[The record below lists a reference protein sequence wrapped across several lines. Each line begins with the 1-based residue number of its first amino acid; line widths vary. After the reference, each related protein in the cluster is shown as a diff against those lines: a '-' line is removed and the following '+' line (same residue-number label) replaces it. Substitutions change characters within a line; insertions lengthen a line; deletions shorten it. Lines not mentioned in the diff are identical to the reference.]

1 MVLLSSKSVH
11 TIIRERYNPT
21 ELSARRRP
29 DDVRERLD
37 AFLSVVMAVTPK
49 ANLKP
54 ASFFSTGG
62 PSRPQY
68 RGKYKHVLILTF
80 ASIVV
85 LLCALKATGNAKILK
100 VRIRVGSPTA
110 KKKIKETSLLK
121 EKRSSRE
128 GLVQVRGAHGVL
140 DEVKHSFD
148 HVFHTT
154 FGEDEEEEGTG
165 EESGEHTAETVIAH
179 DLPQSTMEAHLE
191 TEEERRSSDDKS
203 NSNGAESNALQH
215 QSSNPAGA
223 TSTTATAKP
232 HLARGW
238 LVSKLP
244 FDVDQPGSERTAL
257 EANFNGSVPMLT
269 YRGLFK
275 YDPTPRADGMN
286 YYRRVYAVTQVG
298 MAEDLPNWK
307 SIGEVD
313 MEATANSRKRRRL
326 LRHRNSG
333 GREGAANADGEALAA
348 EAETVIDE
356 SDDVG
361 LGVGSSGVGSD
372 SSTSDDVQQQQQ
384 QQQQQMKNEI
394 ETALRSK
401 PPGTRGLTFRITKNL
416 YDALPPRDPSWRY
429 KTCAVV
435 GNGGALLTTR
445 HGKDIDA
452 HDAVLRMNNAPV
464 GGRFTDF
471 VGSKTTF
478 NMINFHWAREITQK
492 VPVVETDA
500 FLVMYESVLHTLRN
514 QLYPRL
520 LRMQAQ
526 GQLPVIPV
534 LTSPDFT
541 VKGYGIWLQLKD
553 VLEQRRAAERR
564 EKNAKLI
571 KEGKAVEQLKHPGAY
586 KRKPMSGFFAMLF
599 MLNLCDS
606 VDMYGFSNW
615 RPSRSKIPYHYFDKV
630 KGTTAVHSFD
640 LSMEV
645 FMEIAKAH
653 DVNMIDS
660 EGKSTKLK

>member
-1 MVLLSSKSVH
+1 
-11 TIIRERYNPT
+11 
-21 ELSARRRP
+21 
-29 DDVRERLD
+29 
-37 AFLSVVMAVTPK
+37 MAVTPK
-49 ANLKP
+49 ANLNGGSSLFFSRGGGGRFP
-54 ASFFSTGG
+54 NHHHRRAFYSTPSTLLVAVLVATSFFA
-62 PSRPQY
+62 
-68 RGKYKHVLILTF
+68 LF
-80 ASIVV
+80 A
-85 LLCALKATGNAKILK
+85 LRATGNARTFRL
-100 VRIRVGSPTA
+100 RIRLGKGGGGGGGGGGGVGNA
-110 KKKIKETSLLK
+110 KTESGSAMLK
-121 EKRSSRE
+121 EK
-128 GLVQVRGAHGVL
+128 AHEVL

-154 FGEDEEEEGTG
+154 FGDDDDDDDDDDGG
-165 EESGEHTAETVIAH
+165 ERERVVAH
-179 DLPQSTMEAHLE
+179 DLPQSTVDAHLVE
-191 TEEERRSSDDKS
+191 VTEEEEKKSSGDSSGGSSDS
-203 NSNGAESNALQH
+203 GSGTTTSSSE
-215 QSSNPAGA
+215 QSSSDVVA
-223 TSTTATAKP
+223 TTTTTTTTAGNKP

-244 FDVDQPGSERTAL
+244 FDVDQPGSERSAL
-257 EANFNGSVPMLT
+257 EANFNGSVPLLT
-269 YRGLFK
+269 HRGLFK
-275 YDPTPRADGMN
+275 YDPTPRVDGMN

-298 MAEDLPNWK
+298 MAQDLPNWK
-307 SIGEVD
+307 SVGEAE
-313 MEATANSRKRRRL
+313 MEATANSIRRRRSL

-333 GREGAANADGEALAA
+333 GSEGAADADGEALAA

-356 SDDVG
+356 GDDVG
-361 LGVGSSGVGSD
+361 LGSGGD
-372 SSTSDDVQQQQQ
+372 SGDGNDDGQQQQQ
-384 QQQQQMKNEI
+384 QHVKI
-394 ETALRSK
+394 EVAGAGVEEALRSK
-401 PPGTRGLTFRITKNL
+401 PPGTRGLTFRITKHL

-435 GNGGALLTTR
+435 GNGGSLLTTR

-464 GGRFTDF
+464 GGRFTDY

-478 NMINFHWAREITQK
+478 NMINFHWAREITQRT
-492 VPVVETDA
+492 PVVETDA

-514 QLYPRL
+514 QLYPKL

-526 GQLPVIPV
+526 GQLPVVPV

-564 EKNAKLI
+564 QKNEKLI

>member
-1 MVLLSSKSVH
+1 
-11 TIIRERYNPT
+11 
-21 ELSARRRP
+21 
-29 DDVRERLD
+29 
-37 AFLSVVMAVTPK
+37 MAVTPK
-49 ANLKP
+49 ANLNGGSSLFFSRGGGGRFSNHHHRR
-54 ASFFSTGG
+54 ALFFST
-62 PSRPQY
+62 PSTLL
-68 RGKYKHVLILTF
+68 VAVVVATSFF
-80 ASIVV
+80 A
-85 LLCALKATGNAKILK
+85 LFALRATGNARTFR
-100 VRIRVGSPTA
+100 VRIRLGKGGDGNAKTESGSA
-110 KKKIKETSLLK
+110 LLK
-121 EKRSSRE
+121 EK
-128 GLVQVRGAHGVL
+128 AHEVL

-154 FGEDEEEEGTG
+154 FGDDDDDDDDGDGG
-165 EESGEHTAETVIAH
+165 ERERVVAH
-179 DLPQSTMEAHLE
+179 DLPQSTVDAHLVE
-191 TEEERRSSDDKS
+191 MTEEEEKKSSGDSSSGGSSDS
-203 NSNGAESNALQH
+203 GSGSSETTTSSSE
-215 QSSNPAGA
+215 QSTSDAVAAA
-223 TSTTATAKP
+223 TTTTTTAGNKP

-244 FDVDQPGSERTAL
+244 FDVDQPGSERSAL
-257 EANFNGSVPMLT
+257 EANFNGSVPLLT
-269 YRGLFK
+269 HRGLFK
-275 YDPTPRADGMN
+275 YDPTPRVDGMN

-298 MAEDLPNWK
+298 MAQDLPNWK
-307 SIGEVD
+307 SVGEAE
-313 MEATANSRKRRRL
+313 MEATANSMRRRRSL

-333 GREGAANADGEALAA
+333 GSEGAADADGEALAA

-356 SDDVG
+356 GDDVG
-361 LGVGSSGVGSD
+361 LGSGGD
-372 SSTSDDVQQQQQ
+372 SGGGGDGNDDGQEQQQQHV
-384 QQQQQMKNEI
+384 KI
-394 ETALRSK
+394 EVAGAGVEEALRSK
-401 PPGTRGLTFRITKNL
+401 PPGTRGLTFRITKHL

-435 GNGGALLTTR
+435 GNGGSLLTTR

-464 GGRFTDF
+464 GGRFTDY

-478 NMINFHWAREITQK
+478 NMINFHWAREITQRT
-492 VPVVETDA
+492 PVVETDA

-514 QLYPRL
+514 QLYPKL

-526 GQLPVIPV
+526 GQLPVVPV

-564 EKNAKLI
+564 QKNEKLI

>member
-1 MVLLSSKSVH
+1 
-11 TIIRERYNPT
+11 
-21 ELSARRRP
+21 
-29 DDVRERLD
+29 
-37 AFLSVVMAVTPK
+37 MAVTPK
-49 ANLKP
+49 ANLNGGSSLFFSRGGGGGRFSNHHHRR
-54 ASFFSTGG
+54 AFFFST
-62 PSRPQY
+62 PSTLL
-68 RGKYKHVLILTF
+68 VALLVATSFF
-80 ASIVV
+80 A
-85 LLCALKATGNAKILK
+85 LFALRATGNARTFR
-100 VRIRVGSPTA
+100 VRIRLGKGGDGNAKTESGSA
-110 KKKIKETSLLK
+110 LLK
-121 EKRSSRE
+121 EK
-128 GLVQVRGAHGVL
+128 AHEVL

-154 FGEDEEEEGTG
+154 FGDDDDDDDDDIERERE
-165 EESGEHTAETVIAH
+165 AAKVVAH
-179 DLPQSTMEAHLE
+179 DLPQSTVDAHLVE
-191 TEEERRSSDDKS
+191 VTEEEEKKSSGDSSSGGSSDS
-203 NSNGAESNALQH
+203 GSGTTTSSSE
-215 QSSNPAGA
+215 QSSSDVVA
-223 TSTTATAKP
+223 TTTTTTTTAGNKP

-244 FDVDQPGSERTAL
+244 FDVDQPGSERSAL
-257 EANFNGSVPMLT
+257 EANFNGSVPLLT
-269 YRGLFK
+269 HRGLFK
-275 YDPTPRADGMN
+275 YDPTPRVDGMN

-298 MAEDLPNWK
+298 MAQDLPNWK
-307 SIGEVD
+307 SVGEAE
-313 MEATANSRKRRRL
+313 MEATANSMRRRRSL

-333 GREGAANADGEALAA
+333 GSEGAADADGEALAA

-356 SDDVG
+356 GDDVG
-361 LGVGSSGVGSD
+361 LGSGGD
-372 SSTSDDVQQQQQ
+372 SGGGGDGNNDGQEQQQQHV
-384 QQQQQMKNEI
+384 KI
-394 ETALRSK
+394 EVAGAGVEEALRSK
-401 PPGTRGLTFRITKNL
+401 PPGTRGLTFRITKHL

-435 GNGGALLTTR
+435 GNGGSLLTTR

-464 GGRFTDF
+464 GGRFTDY

-478 NMINFHWAREITQK
+478 NMINFHWAREITQRT
-492 VPVVETDA
+492 PVVETDA

-514 QLYPRL
+514 QLYPKL

-526 GQLPVIPV
+526 GQLPVVPV

-564 EKNAKLI
+564 QKNEKLI

>member
-1 MVLLSSKSVH
+1 MVKK
-11 TIIRERYNPT
+11 R
-21 ELSARRRP
+21 
-29 DDVRERLD
+29 D
-37 AFLSVVMAVTPK
+37 VMAVTPK
-49 ANLKP
+49 ANLNGGSSLFFSRGGGGRFP
-54 ASFFSTGG
+54 NHHHHRRSAFFSTPSSLLVAVLVLATSFFALFALRATGG
-62 PSRPQY
+62 NARTF
-68 RGKYKHVLILTF
+68 RVRIRLGKGGGGGD
-80 ASIVV
+80 
-85 LLCALKATGNAKILK
+85 GNAKTES
-100 VRIRVGSPTA
+100 GSA
-110 KKKIKETSLLK
+110 MLK
-121 EKRSSRE
+121 EK
-128 GLVQVRGAHGVL
+128 AHEVL
-140 DEVKHSFD
+140 DEMKHSFD

-154 FGEDEEEEGTG
+154 FGDDDDDDDDDDDGG
-165 EESGEHTAETVIAH
+165 ERERVVAH
-179 DLPQSTMEAHLE
+179 DLPQSTVDAHLVE
-191 TEEERRSSDDKS
+191 VTEEEEKKRSGDSSGGSSDSGSGSSKTTTS
-203 NSNGAESNALQH
+203 SSE
-215 QSSNPAGA
+215 QSSSDAVA
-223 TSTTATAKP
+223 AATTATTTTAGNKP

-244 FDVDQPGSERTAL
+244 FDVDQPGSERSAL
-257 EANFNGSVPMLT
+257 EANFNGSVPLLT
-269 YRGLFK
+269 HRGLFK
-275 YDPTPRADGMN
+275 YDPTPRVDGMN

-298 MAEDLPNWK
+298 MAQDLPNWK
-307 SIGEVD
+307 SVGEAE
-313 MEATANSRKRRRL
+313 MEATANSIRRRRSL

-333 GREGAANADGEALAA
+333 GSEGAADADGEALAA

-356 SDDVG
+356 GDDVG
-361 LGVGSSGVGSD
+361 LGSGGDSGDGGDGNDVG
-372 SSTSDDVQQQQQ
+372 QQQQQ
-384 QQQQQMKNEI
+384 QHVKI
-394 ETALRSK
+394 EVAGAGVEEALRSK
-401 PPGTRGLTFRITKNL
+401 PPGTRGLTFRITKHL

-435 GNGGALLTTR
+435 GNGGSLLTTR

-464 GGRFTDF
+464 GGRFTDY

-478 NMINFHWAREITQK
+478 NMINFHWAREITQRT
-492 VPVVETDA
+492 PVVETDA

-514 QLYPRL
+514 QLYPKL

-526 GQLPVIPV
+526 GQLPVVPV

-564 EKNAKLI
+564 QKNEKLI

>member
-1 MVLLSSKSVH
+1 
-11 TIIRERYNPT
+11 
-21 ELSARRRP
+21 
-29 DDVRERLD
+29 
-37 AFLSVVMAVTPK
+37 MAVTPK
-49 ANLKP
+49 ANLNGGSSLFFSRGGGGGRFSNHHHRR
-54 ASFFSTGG
+54 ALFFST
-62 PSRPQY
+62 PSTLL
-68 RGKYKHVLILTF
+68 VAVVVATSFF
-80 ASIVV
+80 A
-85 LLCALKATGNAKILK
+85 LFALRATGNARTFR
-100 VRIRVGSPTA
+100 VRIRLGKGGDGNAKTESGSA
-110 KKKIKETSLLK
+110 LLK
-121 EKRSSRE
+121 EK
-128 GLVQVRGAHGVL
+128 AHEVL

-154 FGEDEEEEGTG
+154 FGDDDDDDDDGDGG
-165 EESGEHTAETVIAH
+165 ERERVVAH
-179 DLPQSTMEAHLE
+179 DLPQSTVDAHLVE
-191 TEEERRSSDDKS
+191 MTEEEEKKSSGDSSSGGSSDS
-203 NSNGAESNALQH
+203 GSGSSETTTSSSE
-215 QSSNPAGA
+215 QSTSDAVAAA
-223 TSTTATAKP
+223 TTTTTTAGNKP

-244 FDVDQPGSERTAL
+244 FDVDQPGSERSAL
-257 EANFNGSVPMLT
+257 EANFNGSVPLLT
-269 YRGLFK
+269 HRGLFK
-275 YDPTPRADGMN
+275 YDPTPRVDGMN

-298 MAEDLPNWK
+298 MAQDLPNWK
-307 SIGEVD
+307 SVGEAE
-313 MEATANSRKRRRL
+313 MEATANSMRRRRSL

-333 GREGAANADGEALAA
+333 GSEGAADADGEALAA

-356 SDDVG
+356 GDDVG
-361 LGVGSSGVGSD
+361 LGSGGD
-372 SSTSDDVQQQQQ
+372 SGGGGDGNDDGQEQQQQHV
-384 QQQQQMKNEI
+384 KI
-394 ETALRSK
+394 EVAGAGVEEALRSK
-401 PPGTRGLTFRITKNL
+401 PPGTRGLTFRITKHL

-435 GNGGALLTTR
+435 GNGGSLLTTR

-464 GGRFTDF
+464 GGRFTDY

-478 NMINFHWAREITQK
+478 NMINFHWAREITQRT
-492 VPVVETDA
+492 PVVETDA

-514 QLYPRL
+514 QLYPKL

-526 GQLPVIPV
+526 GQLPVVPV

-564 EKNAKLI
+564 QKNEKLI

>member
-1 MVLLSSKSVH
+1 MFYFTNSH
-11 TIIRERYNPT
+11 
-21 ELSARRRP
+21 P
-29 DDVRERLD
+29 DDDDKNAKNAHLWKSRHPLPRE
-37 AFLSVVMAVTPK
+37 MAVTPK
-49 ANLKP
+49 ANLKTSSS
-54 ASFFSTGG
+54 AFGWSSFFHH
-62 PSRPQY
+62 PSR
-68 RGKYKHVLILTF
+68 GKKRNNRIFVFVLFLIFL
-80 ASIVV
+80 VCV
-85 LLCALKATGNAKILK
+85 LLKTTSFSSYGKNIKFR
-100 VRIRVGSPTA
+100 VRIRRRFGGFLSATRTISKT
-110 KKKIKETSLLK
+110 KKN
-121 EKRSSRE
+121 
-128 GLVQVRGAHGVL
+128 VL
-140 DEVKHSFD
+140 DEVKHFAQF
-148 HVFHTT
+148 HQHTT
-154 FGEDEEEEGTG
+154 FQRDEEEE
-165 EESGEHTAETVIAH
+165 EEEENHGNERREEEGEHEREAVIAH
-179 DLPQSTMEAHLE
+179 DLPQSTVDAHLDE
-191 TEEERRSSDDKS
+191 TDDENRSRDGSGSGSETTSAERERERNEDSV
-203 NSNGAESNALQH
+203 
-215 QSSNPAGA
+215 A
-223 TSTTATAKP
+223 TVTAATGNKP

-257 EANFNGSVPMLT
+257 EANFNGSVPLLT
-269 YRGLFK
+269 HRGIFK
-275 YDPTPRADGMN
+275 YDPTPRVDGMN

-298 MAEDLPNWK
+298 MAQDLPNWK
-307 SIGEVD
+307 SVGEAD
-313 MEATANSRKRRRL
+313 MEATANSRRWRSL
-326 LRHRNSG
+326 LRHRNSEG
-333 GREGAANADGEALAA
+333 GEGAADADVEALAA

-361 LGVGSSGVGSD
+361 FGPGGD
-372 SSTSDDVQQQQQ
+372 SSDELQQQQQ
-384 QQQQQMKNEI
+384 QQQHVKI
-394 ETALRSK
+394 ETAGAGLEEALRSK
-401 PPGTRGLTFRITKNL
+401 PPGTRGLTFRITKHL

-435 GNGGALLTTR
+435 GNGGALLTSR

-464 GGRFTDF
+464 GGRFTDY

-478 NMINFHWAREITQK
+478 NMINFHWAREITQRT
-492 VPVVETDA
+492 PVVETDA

-514 QLYPRL
+514 QLYPKL

-526 GQLPVIPV
+526 GQLPVVPV

-564 EKNAKLI
+564 EKNEKLI

-660 EGKSTKLK
+660 EGKSTKLRDDKLKF

>member
-1 MVLLSSKSVH
+1 VVKK
-11 TIIRERYNPT
+11 R
-21 ELSARRRP
+21 
-29 DDVRERLD
+29 D
-37 AFLSVVMAVTPK
+37 VMAVTPK
-49 ANLKP
+49 ANLNGGSSLFFSRGGGGRFP
-54 ASFFSTGG
+54 NHHHHRRSAFFSTPSSLLVAVLVLATSFFALFALRATGG
-62 PSRPQY
+62 NARTF
-68 RGKYKHVLILTF
+68 RVRIRLGKGGGGGD
-80 ASIVV
+80 
-85 LLCALKATGNAKILK
+85 GNAKTES
-100 VRIRVGSPTA
+100 GSA
-110 KKKIKETSLLK
+110 MLK
-121 EKRSSRE
+121 EK
-128 GLVQVRGAHGVL
+128 AHEVL
-140 DEVKHSFD
+140 DEMKHSFD

-154 FGEDEEEEGTG
+154 FGDDDDDDDDDDDGG
-165 EESGEHTAETVIAH
+165 ERERVVAH
-179 DLPQSTMEAHLE
+179 DLPQSTVDAHLVE
-191 TEEERRSSDDKS
+191 VTEEEEKKRSGDSSGGSSDSGSGSSKTTTS
-203 NSNGAESNALQH
+203 SSE
-215 QSSNPAGA
+215 QSSSDAVA
-223 TSTTATAKP
+223 AATTATTTTAGNKP

-244 FDVDQPGSERTAL
+244 FDVDQPGSERSAL
-257 EANFNGSVPMLT
+257 EANFNGSVPLLT
-269 YRGLFK
+269 HRGLFK
-275 YDPTPRADGMN
+275 YDPTPRVDGMN

-307 SIGEVD
+307 SVGEAE
-313 MEATANSRKRRRL
+313 MEATANSIRRRRSL

-333 GREGAANADGEALAA
+333 GSEGAADADGEALAA

-356 SDDVG
+356 GDDVG
-361 LGVGSSGVGSD
+361 LGSGVD
-372 SSTSDDVQQQQQ
+372 SGDGGDGNDVGQQQQQ
-384 QQQQQMKNEI
+384 QHVKI
-394 ETALRSK
+394 EVAGAGVEEALRSK
-401 PPGTRGLTFRITKNL
+401 PPGTRGLTFRITKHL

-435 GNGGALLTTR
+435 GNGGSLLTTR

-464 GGRFTDF
+464 GGRFTDY

-478 NMINFHWAREITQK
+478 NMINFHWAREITQRT
-492 VPVVETDA
+492 PVVETDA

-514 QLYPRL
+514 QLYPKL

-526 GQLPVIPV
+526 GQLPVVPV

-564 EKNAKLI
+564 QKNEKLI

>member
-1 MVLLSSKSVH
+1 
-11 TIIRERYNPT
+11 
-21 ELSARRRP
+21 
-29 DDVRERLD
+29 
-37 AFLSVVMAVTPK
+37 MAVTPK
-49 ANLKP
+49 ANLNGGSSLFFSRGGGGRFSNHHHRR
-54 ASFFSTGG
+54 ALFFST
-62 PSRPQY
+62 PSTLFVA
-68 RGKYKHVLILTF
+68 VLVATSFF
-80 ASIVV
+80 A
-85 LLCALKATGNAKILK
+85 LFALRATGNARTFR
-100 VRIRVGSPTA
+100 VRIRLGKGGDGNAKTESGSA
-110 KKKIKETSLLK
+110 LLK
-121 EKRSSRE
+121 EK
-128 GLVQVRGAHGVL
+128 AHEVL

-154 FGEDEEEEGTG
+154 FGDDDDDDNDDDIERERE
-165 EESGEHTAETVIAH
+165 AAKVVAH
-179 DLPQSTMEAHLE
+179 DLPQSTVDAHLVE
-191 TEEERRSSDDKS
+191 VTEEEEKKSSGDSSSGGSSDS
-203 NSNGAESNALQH
+203 GSGSSETTTSSSE
-215 QSSNPAGA
+215 QS
-223 TSTTATAKP
+223 TSDAVAAATTATTTAGNKP

-244 FDVDQPGSERTAL
+244 FDVDQPGSERSAL
-257 EANFNGSVPMLT
+257 EANFNGSVPLLT
-269 YRGLFK
+269 HRGLFK
-275 YDPTPRADGMN
+275 YDPTPRVDGMN

-298 MAEDLPNWK
+298 MAQDLPNWK
-307 SIGEVD
+307 SVGEAE
-313 MEATANSRKRRRL
+313 MEATANSMRRRRSL

-333 GREGAANADGEALAA
+333 GSEGAADADGEALAA

-356 SDDVG
+356 GDDVG
-361 LGVGSSGVGSD
+361 LGSGGDSGDGGDGNDVG
-372 SSTSDDVQQQQQ
+372 QQQQQ
-384 QQQQQMKNEI
+384 QHVKI
-394 ETALRSK
+394 EVAGAGVEEALRSK
-401 PPGTRGLTFRITKNL
+401 PPGTRGLTFRITKHL

-435 GNGGALLTTR
+435 GNGGSLLTTR

-464 GGRFTDF
+464 GGRFTDY

-478 NMINFHWAREITQK
+478 NMINFHWAREITQRT
-492 VPVVETDA
+492 PVVETDA

-514 QLYPRL
+514 QLYPKL

-526 GQLPVIPV
+526 GQLPVVPV

-564 EKNAKLI
+564 QKNEKLI

>member
-1 MVLLSSKSVH
+1 VVKK
-11 TIIRERYNPT
+11 R
-21 ELSARRRP
+21 
-29 DDVRERLD
+29 D
-37 AFLSVVMAVTPK
+37 VMAVTPK
-49 ANLKP
+49 ANLNGGSSLFFSRGGGGRFP
-54 ASFFSTGG
+54 NHHHHRRSAFFSTPSSLLVAVLVLATSFFALFALRATGG
-62 PSRPQY
+62 NARTF
-68 RGKYKHVLILTF
+68 RVRIRLGKGGGGGD
-80 ASIVV
+80 
-85 LLCALKATGNAKILK
+85 GNAKTES
-100 VRIRVGSPTA
+100 GSA
-110 KKKIKETSLLK
+110 MLK
-121 EKRSSRE
+121 EK
-128 GLVQVRGAHGVL
+128 AHEVL
-140 DEVKHSFD
+140 DEMKHSFD

-154 FGEDEEEEGTG
+154 FGDDDDDDDDDDDGG
-165 EESGEHTAETVIAH
+165 ERERVVAH
-179 DLPQSTMEAHLE
+179 DLPQSTVDAHLVE
-191 TEEERRSSDDKS
+191 VTEEEEKKRSGDSSGGSSDSGSGSSKTTTS
-203 NSNGAESNALQH
+203 SSE
-215 QSSNPAGA
+215 QSSSDAVA
-223 TSTTATAKP
+223 AATTATTTTAGNKP

-244 FDVDQPGSERTAL
+244 FDVDQPGSERSAL
-257 EANFNGSVPMLT
+257 EANFNGSVPLLT
-269 YRGLFK
+269 HRGLFK
-275 YDPTPRADGMN
+275 YDPTPRVDGMN

-298 MAEDLPNWK
+298 MAQDLPNWK
-307 SIGEVD
+307 SVGEAE
-313 MEATANSRKRRRL
+313 MEATANSMRRRRSL

-333 GREGAANADGEALAA
+333 GSEGAADADGEALAA

-356 SDDVG
+356 GDDVG
-361 LGVGSSGVGSD
+361 LGSGGD
-372 SSTSDDVQQQQQ
+372 SGGGGDGNDDGQEQQQQHV
-384 QQQQQMKNEI
+384 KI
-394 ETALRSK
+394 EVAGAGVEEALRSK
-401 PPGTRGLTFRITKNL
+401 PPGTRGLTFRITKHL

-435 GNGGALLTTR
+435 GNGGSLLTTR

-464 GGRFTDF
+464 GGRFTDY

-478 NMINFHWAREITQK
+478 NMINFHWAREITQRT
-492 VPVVETDA
+492 PVVETDA

-514 QLYPRL
+514 QLYPKL

-526 GQLPVIPV
+526 GQLPVVPV

-564 EKNAKLI
+564 QKNEKLI

>member
-191 TEEERRSSDDKS
+191 TGEERRSSDDKS
-203 NSNGAESNALQH
+203 SSNGAESNALQH

-435 GNGGALLTTR
+435 GNGGSLLTTR

>member
-1 MVLLSSKSVH
+1 MFYFTNSH
-11 TIIRERYNPT
+11 
-21 ELSARRRP
+21 P
-29 DDVRERLD
+29 DDDDKNAKNAHLWKSRHPLPRE
-37 AFLSVVMAVTPK
+37 MAVTPK
-49 ANLKP
+49 ANLKTSSS
-54 ASFFSTGG
+54 AFGWSSFFHH
-62 PSRPQY
+62 PSR
-68 RGKYKHVLILTF
+68 GKKRNNRIFVFVLFLVF
-80 ASIVV
+80 LVCV
-85 LLCALKATGNAKILK
+85 LLKTTSFSSYGKNIKFR
-100 VRIRVGSPTA
+100 VRIRRRFGGFLSATRTISKT
-110 KKKIKETSLLK
+110 KKN
-121 EKRSSRE
+121 
-128 GLVQVRGAHGVL
+128 VL
-140 DEVKHSFD
+140 DEVKHFAQF
-148 HVFHTT
+148 HQHTT
-154 FGEDEEEEGTG
+154 FQRDEEEE
-165 EESGEHTAETVIAH
+165 EEEENHGNERREEEGEHEREAVIAH
-179 DLPQSTMEAHLE
+179 DLPQSTVDAHLDE
-191 TEEERRSSDDKS
+191 TDDENRSRDGSGSETTSAERERERNEDSV
-203 NSNGAESNALQH
+203 
-215 QSSNPAGA
+215 A
-223 TSTTATAKP
+223 TVTAATGNKP

-257 EANFNGSVPMLT
+257 EANFNGSVPLLT
-269 YRGLFK
+269 HRGIFK
-275 YDPTPRADGMN
+275 YDPTPRVDGMN

-298 MAEDLPNWK
+298 MAQDLPNWK
-307 SIGEVD
+307 SVGEAD
-313 MEATANSRKRRRL
+313 MEATANSRRWRSL
-326 LRHRNSG
+326 LRHRNSEG
-333 GREGAANADGEALAA
+333 GEGAADADVEALAA

-361 LGVGSSGVGSD
+361 FGPGGD
-372 SSTSDDVQQQQQ
+372 SSDELQQQQQ
-384 QQQQQMKNEI
+384 QQQHVKI
-394 ETALRSK
+394 ETAGAGLEEALRSK
-401 PPGTRGLTFRITKNL
+401 PPGTRGLTFRITKHL

-435 GNGGALLTTR
+435 GNGGALLTSR

-464 GGRFTDF
+464 GGRFTDY

-478 NMINFHWAREITQK
+478 NMINFHWAREITQRT
-492 VPVVETDA
+492 PVVETDA

-514 QLYPRL
+514 QLYPKL

-526 GQLPVIPV
+526 GQLPVVPV

-564 EKNAKLI
+564 EKNEKLI

-660 EGKSTKLK
+660 EGKSTKLRDDKLKF

>member
-1 MVLLSSKSVH
+1 MFYFTNSH
-11 TIIRERYNPT
+11 
-21 ELSARRRP
+21 P
-29 DDVRERLD
+29 DDDDKNAKNAHLWKSRHPLPRE
-37 AFLSVVMAVTPK
+37 MAVTPK
-49 ANLKP
+49 ANLKTSSS
-54 ASFFSTGG
+54 AFGWSSFFHH
-62 PSRPQY
+62 PSR
-68 RGKYKHVLILTF
+68 GKKRNNRIFVFVLFLIFL
-80 ASIVV
+80 VCV
-85 LLCALKATGNAKILK
+85 LLKTTSFSSYGKNIKFR
-100 VRIRVGSPTA
+100 VRIRRRFGGFLSATRTISKT
-110 KKKIKETSLLK
+110 KKN
-121 EKRSSRE
+121 
-128 GLVQVRGAHGVL
+128 VL
-140 DEVKHSFD
+140 DEVKHFAQF
-148 HVFHTT
+148 HQHTT
-154 FGEDEEEEGTG
+154 FQRDEEEE
-165 EESGEHTAETVIAH
+165 EEEENHGNERREEEGEHEREAVIAH
-179 DLPQSTMEAHLE
+179 DLPQSTVDAHLDE
-191 TEEERRSSDDKS
+191 TDDENRSRDGSGSGSGSGSETTSAERERERNEDSV
-203 NSNGAESNALQH
+203 
-215 QSSNPAGA
+215 A
-223 TSTTATAKP
+223 TVTAATGNKP

-257 EANFNGSVPMLT
+257 EANFNGSVPLLT
-269 YRGLFK
+269 HRGIFK
-275 YDPTPRADGMN
+275 YDPTPRVDGMN

-298 MAEDLPNWK
+298 MAQDLPNWK
-307 SIGEVD
+307 SVGEAD
-313 MEATANSRKRRRL
+313 MEATANSRRWRSL
-326 LRHRNSG
+326 LRHRNSEG
-333 GREGAANADGEALAA
+333 GEGAADADVEALAA

-361 LGVGSSGVGSD
+361 FGPGGD
-372 SSTSDDVQQQQQ
+372 SSDELQQQQQ
-384 QQQQQMKNEI
+384 QQQHVKI
-394 ETALRSK
+394 ETAGAGLEEALRSK
-401 PPGTRGLTFRITKNL
+401 PPGTRGLTFRITKHL

-435 GNGGALLTTR
+435 GNGGALLTSR

-464 GGRFTDF
+464 GGRFTDY

-478 NMINFHWAREITQK
+478 NMINFHWAREITQRT
-492 VPVVETDA
+492 PVVETDA

-514 QLYPRL
+514 QLYPKL

-526 GQLPVIPV
+526 GQLPVVPV

-564 EKNAKLI
+564 EKNEKLI

-660 EGKSTKLK
+660 EGKSTKLRDDKLKF

>member
-1 MVLLSSKSVH
+1 VVKK
-11 TIIRERYNPT
+11 R
-21 ELSARRRP
+21 
-29 DDVRERLD
+29 D
-37 AFLSVVMAVTPK
+37 VMAVTPK
-49 ANLKP
+49 ANLNGGSSLFFSRGGGGRFP
-54 ASFFSTGG
+54 NHHHHRRSAFFSTPSSLLVAVLVLATSFFALFALRATGG
-62 PSRPQY
+62 NARTF
-68 RGKYKHVLILTF
+68 RVRIRLGKGGGGGD
-80 ASIVV
+80 
-85 LLCALKATGNAKILK
+85 GNAKTES
-100 VRIRVGSPTA
+100 GSA
-110 KKKIKETSLLK
+110 MLK
-121 EKRSSRE
+121 EK
-128 GLVQVRGAHGVL
+128 AHEVL
-140 DEVKHSFD
+140 DEMKHSFD

-154 FGEDEEEEGTG
+154 FGDDDDDDDDDDDGG
-165 EESGEHTAETVIAH
+165 ERERVVAH
-179 DLPQSTMEAHLE
+179 DLPQSTVDAHLVE
-191 TEEERRSSDDKS
+191 VTEEEEKKRSGDSSGGSSDSGSGSSKTTTS
-203 NSNGAESNALQH
+203 SSE
-215 QSSNPAGA
+215 QSSSDAVA
-223 TSTTATAKP
+223 AATTATTTTAGNKP

-244 FDVDQPGSERTAL
+244 FDVDQPGSERSAL
-257 EANFNGSVPMLT
+257 EANFNGSVPLLT
-269 YRGLFK
+269 HRGLFK
-275 YDPTPRADGMN
+275 YDPTPRVDGMN

-307 SIGEVD
+307 SVGEAE
-313 MEATANSRKRRRL
+313 MEATANSMRRRRSL

-333 GREGAANADGEALAA
+333 GSEGAADADGEALAA

-356 SDDVG
+356 GDDVG
-361 LGVGSSGVGSD
+361 LGSGGDSGDGGDGNDVG
-372 SSTSDDVQQQQQ
+372 QQQQQ
-384 QQQQQMKNEI
+384 QHVKI
-394 ETALRSK
+394 EVAGAGVEEALRSK
-401 PPGTRGLTFRITKNL
+401 PPGTRGLTFRITKHL

-435 GNGGALLTTR
+435 GNGGSLLTTR

-464 GGRFTDF
+464 GGRFTDY

-478 NMINFHWAREITQK
+478 NMINFHWAREITQRT
-492 VPVVETDA
+492 PVVETDA

-514 QLYPRL
+514 QLYPKL

-526 GQLPVIPV
+526 GQLPVVPV

-564 EKNAKLI
+564 QKNEKLI

>member
-1 MVLLSSKSVH
+1 MVKK
-11 TIIRERYNPT
+11 R
-21 ELSARRRP
+21 
-29 DDVRERLD
+29 D
-37 AFLSVVMAVTPK
+37 VMAVTPK
-49 ANLKP
+49 ANLNGGSSLFFSRGGGGRFP
-54 ASFFSTGG
+54 NHHHHRRSAFFSTPSSLLVAVLVLATSFFALFALRATGG
-62 PSRPQY
+62 NARTF
-68 RGKYKHVLILTF
+68 RVRIRLGKGGGGGD
-80 ASIVV
+80 
-85 LLCALKATGNAKILK
+85 GNAKTES
-100 VRIRVGSPTA
+100 GSA
-110 KKKIKETSLLK
+110 MLK
-121 EKRSSRE
+121 EK
-128 GLVQVRGAHGVL
+128 AHEVL
-140 DEVKHSFD
+140 DEMKHSFD

-154 FGEDEEEEGTG
+154 FGDDDDDDDDDDDGG
-165 EESGEHTAETVIAH
+165 ERERVVAH
-179 DLPQSTMEAHLE
+179 DLPQSTVDAHLVE
-191 TEEERRSSDDKS
+191 VTEEEEKKRSGDSSGGSSDSGSGSSKTTTS
-203 NSNGAESNALQH
+203 SSE
-215 QSSNPAGA
+215 QSSSDAVA
-223 TSTTATAKP
+223 AATTATTTTAGNKP

-244 FDVDQPGSERTAL
+244 FDVDQPGSERSAL
-257 EANFNGSVPMLT
+257 EANFNGSVPLLT
-269 YRGLFK
+269 HRGLFK
-275 YDPTPRADGMN
+275 YDPTPRVDGMN

-298 MAEDLPNWK
+298 MAQDLPNWK
-307 SIGEVD
+307 SVGEAE
-313 MEATANSRKRRRL
+313 MEATANSMRRRRSL

-333 GREGAANADGEALAA
+333 GSEGAADADGEALAA

-356 SDDVG
+356 GDDVG
-361 LGVGSSGVGSD
+361 LGSGGD
-372 SSTSDDVQQQQQ
+372 SGGGGDGNDDGQEQQQQHV
-384 QQQQQMKNEI
+384 KI
-394 ETALRSK
+394 EVAGAGVEEALRSK
-401 PPGTRGLTFRITKNL
+401 PPGTRGLTFRITKHL

-435 GNGGALLTTR
+435 GNGGSLLTTR

-464 GGRFTDF
+464 GGRFTDY

-478 NMINFHWAREITQK
+478 NMINFHWAREITQRT
-492 VPVVETDA
+492 PVVETDA

-514 QLYPRL
+514 QLYPKL

-526 GQLPVIPV
+526 GQLPVVPV

-564 EKNAKLI
+564 QKNEKLI

>member
-1 MVLLSSKSVH
+1 
-11 TIIRERYNPT
+11 
-21 ELSARRRP
+21 
-29 DDVRERLD
+29 
-37 AFLSVVMAVTPK
+37 
-49 ANLKP
+49 
-54 ASFFSTGG
+54 
-62 PSRPQY
+62 
-68 RGKYKHVLILTF
+68 
-80 ASIVV
+80 
-85 LLCALKATGNAKILK
+85 
-100 VRIRVGSPTA
+100 
-110 KKKIKETSLLK
+110 
-121 EKRSSRE
+121 
-128 GLVQVRGAHGVL
+128 
-140 DEVKHSFD
+140 
-148 HVFHTT
+148 
-154 FGEDEEEEGTG
+154 
-165 EESGEHTAETVIAH
+165 
-179 DLPQSTMEAHLE
+179 
-191 TEEERRSSDDKS
+191 
-203 NSNGAESNALQH
+203 
-215 QSSNPAGA
+215 
-223 TSTTATAKP
+223 
-232 HLARGW
+232 
-238 LVSKLP
+238 
-244 FDVDQPGSERTAL
+244 
-257 EANFNGSVPMLT
+257 
-269 YRGLFK
+269 
-275 YDPTPRADGMN
+275 
-286 YYRRVYAVTQVG
+286 
-298 MAEDLPNWK
+298 
-307 SIGEVD
+307 
-313 MEATANSRKRRRL
+313 L

-333 GREGAANADGEALAA
+333 GSEGAADADGEALAA

-356 SDDVG
+356 GDDVG
-361 LGVGSSGVGSD
+361 LGSGGD
-372 SSTSDDVQQQQQ
+372 SGDGNDDGQQQQQ
-384 QQQQQMKNEI
+384 QHVKI
-394 ETALRSK
+394 EVAGAGVEEALRSK
-401 PPGTRGLTFRITKNL
+401 PPGTRGLTFRITKHL

-435 GNGGALLTTR
+435 GNGGSLLTTR

-464 GGRFTDF
+464 GGRFTDY

-478 NMINFHWAREITQK
+478 NMINFHWAREITQRT
-492 VPVVETDA
+492 PVVETDA

-514 QLYPRL
+514 QLYPKL

-526 GQLPVIPV
+526 GQLPVVPV

-564 EKNAKLI
+564 QKNEKLI

>member
-1 MVLLSSKSVH
+1 
-11 TIIRERYNPT
+11 
-21 ELSARRRP
+21 
-29 DDVRERLD
+29 
-37 AFLSVVMAVTPK
+37 MAVTPK
-49 ANLKP
+49 ANLKTSSS
-54 ASFFSTGG
+54 AFGWSSFFHHP
-62 PSRPQY
+62 PSR
-68 RGKYKHVLILTF
+68 GKKRTNFRIFV
-80 ASIVV
+80 VV
-85 LLCALKATGNAKILK
+85 LCLVFLVGVCLKTTSNSSGKK
-100 VRIRVGSPTA
+100 TVTFRVRIRRKLGGFLSETTISKT
-110 KKKIKETSLLK
+110 KKN
-121 EKRSSRE
+121 
-128 GLVQVRGAHGVL
+128 VL
-140 DEVKHSFD
+140 DEVKHFAQF
-148 HVFHTT
+148 HQHTT
-154 FGEDEEEEGTG
+154 FQEEEEENHGNERRR
-165 EESGEHTAETVIAH
+165 EEEGEHEREAVIAH
-179 DLPQSTMEAHLE
+179 DLPQSTVDAHLDE
-191 TEEERRSSDDKS
+191 TEEENRSSGS
-203 NSNGAESNALQH
+203 ETTTTTTTSAERNED
-215 QSSNPAGA
+215 PVA
-223 TSTTATAKP
+223 TITAATGNKP

-257 EANFNGSVPMLT
+257 EANFNGSVPLLT
-269 YRGLFK
+269 HRGIFK
-275 YDPTPRADGMN
+275 YDPTPRVDGMN

-298 MAEDLPNWK
+298 MAQDLPNWK
-307 SIGEVD
+307 SVGEAD
-313 MEATANSRKRRRL
+313 MEATANS
-326 LRHRNSG
+326 
-333 GREGAANADGEALAA
+333 AADADVEALAA

-361 LGVGSSGVGSD
+361 FGLGGD
-372 SSTSDDVQQQQQ
+372 SSDELQQQQQ
-384 QQQQQMKNEI
+384 QQQQHMKI
-394 ETALRSK
+394 ETA
-401 PPGTRGLTFRITKNL
+401 G
-416 YDALPPRDPSWRY
+416 
-429 KTCAVV
+429 AVV
-435 GNGGALLTTR
+435 GNGGALLTSR

-464 GGRFTDF
+464 GGRFTDH

-478 NMINFHWAREITQK
+478 NMINFHWAREITQRT
-492 VPVVETDA
+492 PVVETDA

-514 QLYPRL
+514 QLYPKL

-526 GQLPVIPV
+526 GQLPVVPV

-564 EKNAKLI
+564 EKNEKLV

-660 EGKSTKLK
+660 EGKSTKLRDDKLKF

>member
-1 MVLLSSKSVH
+1 VFYFTNSH
-11 TIIRERYNPT
+11 
-21 ELSARRRP
+21 P
-29 DDVRERLD
+29 DDDDKNAKNAHLWKSRHPLPRE
-37 AFLSVVMAVTPK
+37 MAVTPK
-49 ANLKP
+49 ANLKTSSS
-54 ASFFSTGG
+54 AFGWSSFFHH
-62 PSRPQY
+62 PSR
-68 RGKYKHVLILTF
+68 GKKRNNRIFVFVLFLIFL
-80 ASIVV
+80 VCV
-85 LLCALKATGNAKILK
+85 LLKTTSFSSYGKNIKFR
-100 VRIRVGSPTA
+100 VRIRRRFGGFLSATRTISKT
-110 KKKIKETSLLK
+110 KKN
-121 EKRSSRE
+121 
-128 GLVQVRGAHGVL
+128 VL
-140 DEVKHSFD
+140 DEVKHFAQF
-148 HVFHTT
+148 HQHTT
-154 FGEDEEEEGTG
+154 FQRDEEEE
-165 EESGEHTAETVIAH
+165 EEEENHGNERREEEGEHEREAVIAH
-179 DLPQSTMEAHLE
+179 DLPQSTVDAHLDE
-191 TEEERRSSDDKS
+191 TDDENRSRDGSGSGSGSGSETTSAERERERNEDSV
-203 NSNGAESNALQH
+203 
-215 QSSNPAGA
+215 A
-223 TSTTATAKP
+223 TVTAATGNKP

-257 EANFNGSVPMLT
+257 EANFNGSVPLLT
-269 YRGLFK
+269 HRGIFK
-275 YDPTPRADGMN
+275 YDPTPRVDGMN

-298 MAEDLPNWK
+298 MAQDLPNWK
-307 SIGEVD
+307 SVGEAD
-313 MEATANSRKRRRL
+313 MEATANSRRWRSL
-326 LRHRNSG
+326 LRHRNSEG
-333 GREGAANADGEALAA
+333 GEGAADADVEALAA

-361 LGVGSSGVGSD
+361 FGPGGD
-372 SSTSDDVQQQQQ
+372 SSDELQQQQQ
-384 QQQQQMKNEI
+384 QQQHVKI
-394 ETALRSK
+394 ETAGAGLEEALRSK
-401 PPGTRGLTFRITKNL
+401 PPGTRGLTFRITKHL

-435 GNGGALLTTR
+435 GNGGALLTSR

-464 GGRFTDF
+464 GGRFTDY

-478 NMINFHWAREITQK
+478 NMINFHWAREITQRT
-492 VPVVETDA
+492 PVVETDA

-514 QLYPRL
+514 QLYPKL

-526 GQLPVIPV
+526 GQLPVVPV

-564 EKNAKLI
+564 EKNEKLI

-660 EGKSTKLK
+660 EGKSTKLRDDKLKF

>member
-1 MVLLSSKSVH
+1 MVKK
-11 TIIRERYNPT
+11 R
-21 ELSARRRP
+21 
-29 DDVRERLD
+29 D
-37 AFLSVVMAVTPK
+37 VMAVTPK
-49 ANLKP
+49 ANLNGGSSLFFSRGGGGRFP
-54 ASFFSTGG
+54 NHHHHRRSAFFSTPSSLLVAVLVLATSFFALFALRATGG
-62 PSRPQY
+62 NARTF
-68 RGKYKHVLILTF
+68 RVRIRLGKGGGGGD
-80 ASIVV
+80 
-85 LLCALKATGNAKILK
+85 GNAKTES
-100 VRIRVGSPTA
+100 GSA
-110 KKKIKETSLLK
+110 MLK
-121 EKRSSRE
+121 EK
-128 GLVQVRGAHGVL
+128 AHEVL
-140 DEVKHSFD
+140 DEMKHSFD

-154 FGEDEEEEGTG
+154 FGDDDDDDDDDDDGG
-165 EESGEHTAETVIAH
+165 ERERVVAH
-179 DLPQSTMEAHLE
+179 DLPQSTVDAHLVE
-191 TEEERRSSDDKS
+191 VTEEEEKKRSGDSSGGSSDSGSGSSKTTTS
-203 NSNGAESNALQH
+203 SSE
-215 QSSNPAGA
+215 QSSSDAVA
-223 TSTTATAKP
+223 AATTATTTMAGNKP

-244 FDVDQPGSERTAL
+244 FDVDQPGSERSAL
-257 EANFNGSVPMLT
+257 EANFNGSVPLLT
-269 YRGLFK
+269 HRGLFK
-275 YDPTPRADGMN
+275 YDPTPRVDGMN

-307 SIGEVD
+307 SVGEAE
-313 MEATANSRKRRRL
+313 MEATANSIRRRRSL

-333 GREGAANADGEALAA
+333 GSEGAADADGEALAA

-356 SDDVG
+356 GDDVG
-361 LGVGSSGVGSD
+361 LGSGGDSGDGGDGNDVG
-372 SSTSDDVQQQQQ
+372 QQQQQ
-384 QQQQQMKNEI
+384 QHVKI
-394 ETALRSK
+394 EVAGAGVEEALRSK
-401 PPGTRGLTFRITKNL
+401 PPGTRGLTFRITKHL

-435 GNGGALLTTR
+435 GNGGSLLTTR

-464 GGRFTDF
+464 GGRFTDY

-478 NMINFHWAREITQK
+478 NMINFHWAREITQRT
-492 VPVVETDA
+492 PVVETDA

-514 QLYPRL
+514 QLYPKL

-526 GQLPVIPV
+526 GQLPVVPV

-564 EKNAKLI
+564 QKNEKLI

>member
-1 MVLLSSKSVH
+1 
-11 TIIRERYNPT
+11 
-21 ELSARRRP
+21 
-29 DDVRERLD
+29 
-37 AFLSVVMAVTPK
+37 MAVTPK
-49 ANLKP
+49 ANLNGGSSLFFSRGGGGRFP
-54 ASFFSTGG
+54 NHHHRRAFYSTPSTLLVAVLVATSFFA
-62 PSRPQY
+62 
-68 RGKYKHVLILTF
+68 LF
-80 ASIVV
+80 A
-85 LLCALKATGNAKILK
+85 LRATGNARTFRL
-100 VRIRVGSPTA
+100 RIRLGKGGGGGGGGGGGNAKTESGSA
-110 KKKIKETSLLK
+110 MLK
-121 EKRSSRE
+121 EK
-128 GLVQVRGAHGVL
+128 AHEVL

-154 FGEDEEEEGTG
+154 FGDDDDDDDDDDGG
-165 EESGEHTAETVIAH
+165 ERERVVAH
-179 DLPQSTMEAHLE
+179 DLPQSTVDAHLVE
-191 TEEERRSSDDKS
+191 VTEEEEKKSSGDSSGGSSDS
-203 NSNGAESNALQH
+203 GSGTTTSSSE
-215 QSSNPAGA
+215 QSSSDVVA
-223 TSTTATAKP
+223 TTTTTTTTAGNKP

-244 FDVDQPGSERTAL
+244 FDVDQPGSERSAL
-257 EANFNGSVPMLT
+257 EANFNGSVPLLT
-269 YRGLFK
+269 HRGLFK
-275 YDPTPRADGMN
+275 YDPTPRVDGMN

-298 MAEDLPNWK
+298 MAQDLPNWK
-307 SIGEVD
+307 SVGEAE
-313 MEATANSRKRRRL
+313 MEATANSIRRRRSL

-333 GREGAANADGEALAA
+333 GSEGAADADGEALAA

-356 SDDVG
+356 GDDVD
-361 LGVGSSGVGSD
+361 LGSGGD
-372 SSTSDDVQQQQQ
+372 SGDGNDDGQQQQQ
-384 QQQQQMKNEI
+384 QHVKI
-394 ETALRSK
+394 EVAGAGVEEALRSK
-401 PPGTRGLTFRITKNL
+401 PPGTRGLTFRITKHL

-435 GNGGALLTTR
+435 GNGGSLLTTR

-464 GGRFTDF
+464 GGRFTDY

-478 NMINFHWAREITQK
+478 NMINFHWAREITQRT
-492 VPVVETDA
+492 PVVETDA

-514 QLYPRL
+514 QLYPKL

-526 GQLPVIPV
+526 GQLPVVPV

-564 EKNAKLI
+564 QKNEKLI

>member
-1 MVLLSSKSVH
+1 
-11 TIIRERYNPT
+11 
-21 ELSARRRP
+21 
-29 DDVRERLD
+29 
-37 AFLSVVMAVTPK
+37 MAVTPK
-49 ANLKP
+49 ANLNGGSSLFFSRGGGGGRFSNHHHRR
-54 ASFFSTGG
+54 AFFFST
-62 PSRPQY
+62 PSTLL
-68 RGKYKHVLILTF
+68 VALLVATSFF
-80 ASIVV
+80 A
-85 LLCALKATGNAKILK
+85 LFALRATGNARTFR
-100 VRIRVGSPTA
+100 VRIRLGKGGDGNAKTESGSA
-110 KKKIKETSLLK
+110 LLK
-121 EKRSSRE
+121 EK
-128 GLVQVRGAHGVL
+128 AHEVL

-154 FGEDEEEEGTG
+154 FGDDDDDDDDGDGG
-165 EESGEHTAETVIAH
+165 ERERVVAH
-179 DLPQSTMEAHLE
+179 DLPQSTVDAHLVE
-191 TEEERRSSDDKS
+191 VTEEEEKKSSGDSSSDGISDS
-203 NSNGAESNALQH
+203 GSGSSETTTSSSE
-215 QSSNPAGA
+215 QSTSDAVAA
-223 TSTTATAKP
+223 TTTTTAAAGNKP

-244 FDVDQPGSERTAL
+244 FDVDQPGSERSAL
-257 EANFNGSVPMLT
+257 EANFNGSVPLLT
-269 YRGLFK
+269 HRGLFK
-275 YDPTPRADGMN
+275 YDPTPRVDGMN

-298 MAEDLPNWK
+298 MAQDLPNWK
-307 SIGEVD
+307 SVGEAE
-313 MEATANSRKRRRL
+313 MEATANSMRRRRSL

-333 GREGAANADGEALAA
+333 GSEGAADADGEALAA

-356 SDDVG
+356 GDDVG
-361 LGVGSSGVGSD
+361 LGSGGD
-372 SSTSDDVQQQQQ
+372 SGGGGDGNDDGQEQQQQHV
-384 QQQQQMKNEI
+384 KI
-394 ETALRSK
+394 EVAGAGVEEALRSK
-401 PPGTRGLTFRITKNL
+401 PPGTRGLTFRITKHL

-435 GNGGALLTTR
+435 GNGGSLLTTR

-464 GGRFTDF
+464 GGRFTDY

-478 NMINFHWAREITQK
+478 NMINFHWAREITQRT
-492 VPVVETDA
+492 PVVETDA

-514 QLYPRL
+514 QLYPKL

-526 GQLPVIPV
+526 GQLPVVPV

-564 EKNAKLI
+564 QKNEKLI

>member
-1 MVLLSSKSVH
+1 
-11 TIIRERYNPT
+11 
-21 ELSARRRP
+21 
-29 DDVRERLD
+29 
-37 AFLSVVMAVTPK
+37 MAVTPK
-49 ANLKP
+49 ANLNGGSSLFFSRGGGGRFP
-54 ASFFSTGG
+54 NHHHRRAFYSTPSTLLVAVLVATSFFA
-62 PSRPQY
+62 
-68 RGKYKHVLILTF
+68 LF
-80 ASIVV
+80 A
-85 LLCALKATGNAKILK
+85 LRATGNARTFRL
-100 VRIRVGSPTA
+100 RIRLGKGGGGGGRGGGGGGGVGNA
-110 KKKIKETSLLK
+110 KTESGSAMLK
-121 EKRSSRE
+121 EK
-128 GLVQVRGAHGVL
+128 AHEVL

-154 FGEDEEEEGTG
+154 FGDDDDDDDDDDGG
-165 EESGEHTAETVIAH
+165 ERERVVAH
-179 DLPQSTMEAHLE
+179 DLPQSTVDAHLVE
-191 TEEERRSSDDKS
+191 VTEEEEKKSSGDSSGGSSDS
-203 NSNGAESNALQH
+203 GSGTTTSSSE
-215 QSSNPAGA
+215 QSSSDVVA
-223 TSTTATAKP
+223 TTTTTTTTAGNKP

-244 FDVDQPGSERTAL
+244 FDVDQPGSERSAL
-257 EANFNGSVPMLT
+257 EANFNGSVPLLT
-269 YRGLFK
+269 HRGLFK
-275 YDPTPRADGMN
+275 YDPTPRVDGMN

-298 MAEDLPNWK
+298 MAQDLPNWK
-307 SIGEVD
+307 SVGEAE
-313 MEATANSRKRRRL
+313 MEATANSIRRRRSL

-333 GREGAANADGEALAA
+333 GSEGAADADGEALAA

-356 SDDVG
+356 GDDVD
-361 LGVGSSGVGSD
+361 LGSGGD
-372 SSTSDDVQQQQQ
+372 SGDGNDDGQQQQQ
-384 QQQQQMKNEI
+384 QHVKI
-394 ETALRSK
+394 EVAGAGVEEALRSK
-401 PPGTRGLTFRITKNL
+401 PPGTRGLTFRITKHL

-435 GNGGALLTTR
+435 GNGGSLLTTR

-464 GGRFTDF
+464 GGRFTDY

-478 NMINFHWAREITQK
+478 NMINFHWAREITQRT
-492 VPVVETDA
+492 PVVETDA

-514 QLYPRL
+514 QLYPKL

-526 GQLPVIPV
+526 GQLPVVPV

-564 EKNAKLI
+564 QKNEKLI

>member
-1 MVLLSSKSVH
+1 MVKK
-11 TIIRERYNPT
+11 R
-21 ELSARRRP
+21 
-29 DDVRERLD
+29 D
-37 AFLSVVMAVTPK
+37 VMAVTPK
-49 ANLKP
+49 ANLNGGSSLFFSRGGGGRFP
-54 ASFFSTGG
+54 NHHHHRRSAFFSTPSSLLVAVLVLATSFFALFALRATGG
-62 PSRPQY
+62 NARTF
-68 RGKYKHVLILTF
+68 RVRIRLGKGGGGGD
-80 ASIVV
+80 
-85 LLCALKATGNAKILK
+85 GNAKTES
-100 VRIRVGSPTA
+100 GSA
-110 KKKIKETSLLK
+110 MLK
-121 EKRSSRE
+121 EK
-128 GLVQVRGAHGVL
+128 AHEVL
-140 DEVKHSFD
+140 DEMKHSFD

-154 FGEDEEEEGTG
+154 FGDDDDDDDDDDDGG
-165 EESGEHTAETVIAH
+165 ERERVVAH
-179 DLPQSTMEAHLE
+179 DLPQSTVDAHLVE
-191 TEEERRSSDDKS
+191 VTEEEEKKRSGDSSGGSSDSGSGSSKTTTS
-203 NSNGAESNALQH
+203 SSE
-215 QSSNPAGA
+215 QSSSDAVA
-223 TSTTATAKP
+223 AATTATTTTAGNKP

-244 FDVDQPGSERTAL
+244 FDVDQPGSERSAL
-257 EANFNGSVPMLT
+257 EANFNGSVPLLT
-269 YRGLFK
+269 HRGLFK
-275 YDPTPRADGMN
+275 YDPTPRVDGMN

-307 SIGEVD
+307 SVGEAE
-313 MEATANSRKRRRL
+313 MEATANSIRRRRSL

-333 GREGAANADGEALAA
+333 GSEGAADADGEALAA

-356 SDDVG
+356 GDDVG
-361 LGVGSSGVGSD
+361 LGSGGD
-372 SSTSDDVQQQQQ
+372 SGGGGDGNDDGQEQQQQHV
-384 QQQQQMKNEI
+384 KI
-394 ETALRSK
+394 EVAGAGVEEALRSK
-401 PPGTRGLTFRITKNL
+401 PPGTRGLTFRITKHL

-435 GNGGALLTTR
+435 GNGGSLLTTR

-464 GGRFTDF
+464 GGRFTDY

-478 NMINFHWAREITQK
+478 NMINFHWAREITQRT
-492 VPVVETDA
+492 PVVETDA

-514 QLYPRL
+514 QLYPKL

-526 GQLPVIPV
+526 GQLPVVPV

-564 EKNAKLI
+564 QKNEKLI

>member
-1 MVLLSSKSVH
+1 
-11 TIIRERYNPT
+11 
-21 ELSARRRP
+21 
-29 DDVRERLD
+29 
-37 AFLSVVMAVTPK
+37 VV
-49 ANLKP
+49 
-54 ASFFSTGG
+54 
-62 PSRPQY
+62 
-68 RGKYKHVLILTF
+68 
-80 ASIVV
+80 
-85 LLCALKATGNAKILK
+85 
-100 VRIRVGSPTA
+100 
-110 KKKIKETSLLK
+110 
-121 EKRSSRE
+121 
-128 GLVQVRGAHGVL
+128 
-140 DEVKHSFD
+140 
-148 HVFHTT
+148 
-154 FGEDEEEEGTG
+154 
-165 EESGEHTAETVIAH
+165 AH
-179 DLPQSTMEAHLE
+179 DLPQSTVDAHLVE
-191 TEEERRSSDDKS
+191 VTEEEEKKRSGDSSGGSSDSGSGSSKTTTS
-203 NSNGAESNALQH
+203 SSE
-215 QSSNPAGA
+215 QSSSDAVA
-223 TSTTATAKP
+223 AATTATTTTTAGNKP

-244 FDVDQPGSERTAL
+244 FDVDQPGSERSAL
-257 EANFNGSVPMLT
+257 EANFNGSVPLLT
-269 YRGLFK
+269 HRGLFK
-275 YDPTPRADGMN
+275 YDPTPRVDGMN

-307 SIGEVD
+307 SVGEAE
-313 MEATANSRKRRRL
+313 MEATANSIRRRRSL

-333 GREGAANADGEALAA
+333 GSEGAADADGEALAA

-356 SDDVG
+356 GDDVG
-361 LGVGSSGVGSD
+361 LGSGGDSGDGGDGNDVG
-372 SSTSDDVQQQQQ
+372 QQQQQ
-384 QQQQQMKNEI
+384 QHVKI
-394 ETALRSK
+394 EVAGAGVEEALRSK
-401 PPGTRGLTFRITKNL
+401 PPGTRGLTFRITKHL

-435 GNGGALLTTR
+435 GNGGSLLTTR

-464 GGRFTDF
+464 GGRFTDY

-478 NMINFHWAREITQK
+478 NMINFHWAREITQRT
-492 VPVVETDA
+492 PVVETDA

-514 QLYPRL
+514 QLYPKL

-526 GQLPVIPV
+526 GQLPVVPV

-564 EKNAKLI
+564 QKNEKLI

>member
-1 MVLLSSKSVH
+1 MVKK
-11 TIIRERYNPT
+11 R
-21 ELSARRRP
+21 
-29 DDVRERLD
+29 D
-37 AFLSVVMAVTPK
+37 VMAVTPK
-49 ANLKP
+49 ANLNGGSSLFFSRGGGGRFP
-54 ASFFSTGG
+54 NHHHHRRSAFFSTPSSLLVAVLVLATSFFALFALRATGG
-62 PSRPQY
+62 NARTF
-68 RGKYKHVLILTF
+68 RVRIRLGKGGD
-80 ASIVV
+80 
-85 LLCALKATGNAKILK
+85 GNAKTES
-100 VRIRVGSPTA
+100 GSA
-110 KKKIKETSLLK
+110 MLK
-121 EKRSSRE
+121 EK
-128 GLVQVRGAHGVL
+128 AHEVL
-140 DEVKHSFD
+140 DEMKHSFD

-154 FGEDEEEEGTG
+154 FGDDDDDDDDDDDGG
-165 EESGEHTAETVIAH
+165 ERERVVAH
-179 DLPQSTMEAHLE
+179 DLPQSTVDAHLVE
-191 TEEERRSSDDKS
+191 VTEEEEKKRSGDSSGGSSDSGSGSSKTTTS
-203 NSNGAESNALQH
+203 SSE
-215 QSSNPAGA
+215 QSSSDAVA
-223 TSTTATAKP
+223 AATTATTTTAGNKP

-244 FDVDQPGSERTAL
+244 FDVDQPGSERSAL
-257 EANFNGSVPMLT
+257 EANFNGSVPLLT
-269 YRGLFK
+269 HRGLFK
-275 YDPTPRADGMN
+275 YDPTPRVDGMN

-307 SIGEVD
+307 SVGEAE
-313 MEATANSRKRRRL
+313 MEATANSIRRRRSL

-333 GREGAANADGEALAA
+333 GSEGAADADGEALAA

-356 SDDVG
+356 GDDVG
-361 LGVGSSGVGSD
+361 LGSGGDSGDGGDGNDVG
-372 SSTSDDVQQQQQ
+372 QQQQQ
-384 QQQQQMKNEI
+384 QHVKI
-394 ETALRSK
+394 EVAGAGVEEALRSK
-401 PPGTRGLTFRITKNL
+401 PPGTRGLTFRITKHL

-435 GNGGALLTTR
+435 GNGGSLLTTR

-464 GGRFTDF
+464 GGRFTDY

-478 NMINFHWAREITQK
+478 NMINFHWAREITQRT
-492 VPVVETDA
+492 PVVETDA

-514 QLYPRL
+514 QLYPKL

-526 GQLPVIPV
+526 GQLPVVPV

-564 EKNAKLI
+564 QKNEKLI

>member
-1 MVLLSSKSVH
+1 VFYFTNSH
-11 TIIRERYNPT
+11 
-21 ELSARRRP
+21 P
-29 DDVRERLD
+29 DDDDKNAKNAHLWKSRHPLPRE
-37 AFLSVVMAVTPK
+37 MAVTPK
-49 ANLKP
+49 ANLKTSSS
-54 ASFFSTGG
+54 AFGWSSFFHH
-62 PSRPQY
+62 PSR
-68 RGKYKHVLILTF
+68 GKKRNNRIFVFVLFLVF
-80 ASIVV
+80 LVCV
-85 LLCALKATGNAKILK
+85 LLKTTSFSSYGKNIKFR
-100 VRIRVGSPTA
+100 VRIRRRFGGFLSATRTISKT
-110 KKKIKETSLLK
+110 KKN
-121 EKRSSRE
+121 
-128 GLVQVRGAHGVL
+128 VL
-140 DEVKHSFD
+140 DEVKHFAQF
-148 HVFHTT
+148 HQHTT
-154 FGEDEEEEGTG
+154 FQRDEEEE
-165 EESGEHTAETVIAH
+165 EEEENHGNERREEEGEHEREAVIAH
-179 DLPQSTMEAHLE
+179 DLPQSTVDAHLDE
-191 TEEERRSSDDKS
+191 TDDENRSRDGSGSGSGSGSETTSAERERERNEDSV
-203 NSNGAESNALQH
+203 
-215 QSSNPAGA
+215 A
-223 TSTTATAKP
+223 TVTAATGNKP

-257 EANFNGSVPMLT
+257 EANFNGSVPLLT
-269 YRGLFK
+269 HRGIFK
-275 YDPTPRADGMN
+275 YDPTPRVDGMN

-298 MAEDLPNWK
+298 MAQDLPNWK
-307 SIGEVD
+307 SVGEAD
-313 MEATANSRKRRRL
+313 MEATANSRRWRSL
-326 LRHRNSG
+326 LRHRNSEG
-333 GREGAANADGEALAA
+333 SEGAADADVEALAA

-361 LGVGSSGVGSD
+361 FGLGGD
-372 SSTSDDVQQQQQ
+372 SSDELQQQQQ
-384 QQQQQMKNEI
+384 QQHVKI
-394 ETALRSK
+394 ETAGAGLEEALRSK
-401 PPGTRGLTFRITKNL
+401 PPGTRGLTFRITKHL

-435 GNGGALLTTR
+435 GNGGALLTSR

-464 GGRFTDF
+464 GGRFTDY

-478 NMINFHWAREITQK
+478 NMINFHWAREITQRT
-492 VPVVETDA
+492 PVVETDA

-514 QLYPRL
+514 QLYPKL

-526 GQLPVIPV
+526 GQLPVVPV

-564 EKNAKLI
+564 EKNEKLI

-660 EGKSTKLK
+660 EGKSTKLNK

>member
-1 MVLLSSKSVH
+1 VVNK
-11 TIIRERYNPT
+11 R
-21 ELSARRRP
+21 
-29 DDVRERLD
+29 D
-37 AFLSVVMAVTPK
+37 VMAVTPK
-49 ANLKP
+49 ANLNGGSSLFFSRGGGGRFP
-54 ASFFSTGG
+54 NHHHHRRSAFFSTPSSLLVAVLVLATSFFALFALRATGG
-62 PSRPQY
+62 NARTF
-68 RGKYKHVLILTF
+68 RVRIRLGKGGGGGD
-80 ASIVV
+80 
-85 LLCALKATGNAKILK
+85 GNAKTES
-100 VRIRVGSPTA
+100 GSA
-110 KKKIKETSLLK
+110 MLK
-121 EKRSSRE
+121 EK
-128 GLVQVRGAHGVL
+128 AHEVL
-140 DEVKHSFD
+140 DEMKHSFD

-154 FGEDEEEEGTG
+154 FGDDDDDDDDDDDGG
-165 EESGEHTAETVIAH
+165 ERERVVAH
-179 DLPQSTMEAHLE
+179 DLPQSTVDAHLVE
-191 TEEERRSSDDKS
+191 VTEEEEKKRSGDSSGGSSDSGSGSSKTTTS
-203 NSNGAESNALQH
+203 SSE
-215 QSSNPAGA
+215 QSSSDAVA
-223 TSTTATAKP
+223 AATTATTTMAGNKP

-244 FDVDQPGSERTAL
+244 FDVDQPGSERSAL
-257 EANFNGSVPMLT
+257 EANFNGSVPLLT
-269 YRGLFK
+269 HRGLFK
-275 YDPTPRADGMN
+275 YDPTPRVDGMN

-307 SIGEVD
+307 SVGEAE
-313 MEATANSRKRRRL
+313 MEATANSIRRRRSL

-333 GREGAANADGEALAA
+333 GSEGAADADGEALAA

-356 SDDVG
+356 GDDVG
-361 LGVGSSGVGSD
+361 LGSGGDSGDGGDGNDVG
-372 SSTSDDVQQQQQ
+372 QQQQQ
-384 QQQQQMKNEI
+384 QHVKI
-394 ETALRSK
+394 EVAGAGVEEALRSK
-401 PPGTRGLTFRITKNL
+401 PPGTRGLTFRITKHL

-435 GNGGALLTTR
+435 GNGGSLLTTR

-464 GGRFTDF
+464 GGRFTDY

-478 NMINFHWAREITQK
+478 NMINFHWAREITQRT
-492 VPVVETDA
+492 PVVETDA

-514 QLYPRL
+514 QLYPKL

-526 GQLPVIPV
+526 GQLPVVPV

-564 EKNAKLI
+564 QKNEKLI

>member
-1 MVLLSSKSVH
+1 
-11 TIIRERYNPT
+11 
-21 ELSARRRP
+21 
-29 DDVRERLD
+29 
-37 AFLSVVMAVTPK
+37 MAVTPK
-49 ANLKP
+49 ANLNGGSSLFFSRGGGGGRFSNHHHRR
-54 ASFFSTGG
+54 AFFFST
-62 PSRPQY
+62 PSTLL
-68 RGKYKHVLILTF
+68 VALLVATSFF
-80 ASIVV
+80 A
-85 LLCALKATGNAKILK
+85 LFALRATGNARTFR
-100 VRIRVGSPTA
+100 VRIRLGKGGDGNAKTESGSA
-110 KKKIKETSLLK
+110 LLK
-121 EKRSSRE
+121 GK
-128 GLVQVRGAHGVL
+128 AHEVL

-154 FGEDEEEEGTG
+154 FGDDDDDDDDIERERE
-165 EESGEHTAETVIAH
+165 AAKVVAH
-179 DLPQSTMEAHLE
+179 DLPQSTVDAHLVE
-191 TEEERRSSDDKS
+191 VTEEEEKKSSGDSSSDGISDS
-203 NSNGAESNALQH
+203 GSGSSETTTSSSE
-215 QSSNPAGA
+215 QSTSDAVAA
-223 TSTTATAKP
+223 TTTTTAAAGNKP

-244 FDVDQPGSERTAL
+244 FDVDQPGSERSAL
-257 EANFNGSVPMLT
+257 EANFNGSVPLLT
-269 YRGLFK
+269 HRGLFK
-275 YDPTPRADGMN
+275 YDPTPRVDGMN

-298 MAEDLPNWK
+298 MAQDLPNWK
-307 SIGEVD
+307 SVGEAE
-313 MEATANSRKRRRL
+313 MEATANSMRRRRSL

-333 GREGAANADGEALAA
+333 GSEGAADADGEALAA

-356 SDDVG
+356 GDDVG
-361 LGVGSSGVGSD
+361 LGSGGD
-372 SSTSDDVQQQQQ
+372 SGGGGDGNDDGQEQQQQHV
-384 QQQQQMKNEI
+384 KI
-394 ETALRSK
+394 EVAGAGVEEALRSK
-401 PPGTRGLTFRITKNL
+401 PPGTRGLTFRITKHL

-435 GNGGALLTTR
+435 GNGGSLLTTR

-464 GGRFTDF
+464 GGRFTDY

-478 NMINFHWAREITQK
+478 NMINFHWAREITQRT
-492 VPVVETDA
+492 PVVETDA

-514 QLYPRL
+514 QLYPKL

-526 GQLPVIPV
+526 GQLPVVPV

-564 EKNAKLI
+564 QKNEKLI

>member
-1 MVLLSSKSVH
+1 MVKK
-11 TIIRERYNPT
+11 R
-21 ELSARRRP
+21 
-29 DDVRERLD
+29 D
-37 AFLSVVMAVTPK
+37 VMAVTPK
-49 ANLKP
+49 ANLNGGSSLFFSRGGGGRFP
-54 ASFFSTGG
+54 NHHHHRRSAFFSTPSSLLVAVLVLATSFFALFALRATGG
-62 PSRPQY
+62 NARTF
-68 RGKYKHVLILTF
+68 RVRIRLGKGGGGGD
-80 ASIVV
+80 
-85 LLCALKATGNAKILK
+85 GNAKTES
-100 VRIRVGSPTA
+100 GSA
-110 KKKIKETSLLK
+110 MLK
-121 EKRSSRE
+121 EK
-128 GLVQVRGAHGVL
+128 AHEVL
-140 DEVKHSFD
+140 DEMKHSFD

-154 FGEDEEEEGTG
+154 FGDDDDDDDDDDDGG
-165 EESGEHTAETVIAH
+165 ERERVVAH
-179 DLPQSTMEAHLE
+179 DLPQSTVDAHLVE
-191 TEEERRSSDDKS
+191 VTEEEEKKRSGDSSGGSSDSGSGSSKTTTS
-203 NSNGAESNALQH
+203 SSE
-215 QSSNPAGA
+215 QSSSDAVA
-223 TSTTATAKP
+223 AATTATTTAGNKP

-244 FDVDQPGSERTAL
+244 FDVDQPGSERSAL
-257 EANFNGSVPMLT
+257 EANFNGSVPLLT
-269 YRGLFK
+269 HRGLFK
-275 YDPTPRADGMN
+275 YDPTPRVDGMN

-298 MAEDLPNWK
+298 MAQDLPNWK
-307 SIGEVD
+307 SVGEAE
-313 MEATANSRKRRRL
+313 MEATANSMRRRRSL

-333 GREGAANADGEALAA
+333 GSEGAADADGEALAA

-356 SDDVG
+356 GDDVG
-361 LGVGSSGVGSD
+361 LGSGGD
-372 SSTSDDVQQQQQ
+372 SGGGGDGNDDGQEQQQQHV
-384 QQQQQMKNEI
+384 KI
-394 ETALRSK
+394 EVAGAGVEEALRSK
-401 PPGTRGLTFRITKNL
+401 PPGTRGLTFRITKHL

-435 GNGGALLTTR
+435 GNGGSLLTTR

-464 GGRFTDF
+464 GGRFTDY

-478 NMINFHWAREITQK
+478 NMINFHWAREITQRT
-492 VPVVETDA
+492 PVVETDA

-514 QLYPRL
+514 QLYPKL

-526 GQLPVIPV
+526 GQLPVVPV

-564 EKNAKLI
+564 QKNEKLI

>member
-1 MVLLSSKSVH
+1 
-11 TIIRERYNPT
+11 
-21 ELSARRRP
+21 
-29 DDVRERLD
+29 
-37 AFLSVVMAVTPK
+37 MAVTPK
-49 ANLKP
+49 ANLNGGSSLFFSRGGGGRFSNHHHRR
-54 ASFFSTGG
+54 ALFFST
-62 PSRPQY
+62 PSTLL
-68 RGKYKHVLILTF
+68 VAVVVATSFF
-80 ASIVV
+80 A
-85 LLCALKATGNAKILK
+85 LFALRATGNARTFR
-100 VRIRVGSPTA
+100 VRIRLGKGGDGNAKTESGSA
-110 KKKIKETSLLK
+110 LLK
-121 EKRSSRE
+121 EK
-128 GLVQVRGAHGVL
+128 AHEVL

-154 FGEDEEEEGTG
+154 FGDDDDDDDGDGG
-165 EESGEHTAETVIAH
+165 ERERVVAH
-179 DLPQSTMEAHLE
+179 DLPQSTVDAHLVE
-191 TEEERRSSDDKS
+191 VTEEEEKKSSGDSSGGSSDS
-203 NSNGAESNALQH
+203 GSGTTTSSSE
-215 QSSNPAGA
+215 QSSSDVVA
-223 TSTTATAKP
+223 TTTTTTTTAGNKP

-244 FDVDQPGSERTAL
+244 FDVDQPGSERSAL
-257 EANFNGSVPMLT
+257 EANFNGSVPLLT
-269 YRGLFK
+269 HRGLFK
-275 YDPTPRADGMN
+275 YDPTPRVDGMN

-298 MAEDLPNWK
+298 MAQDLPNWK
-307 SIGEVD
+307 SVGEAE
-313 MEATANSRKRRRL
+313 MEATANSIRRRRSL

-333 GREGAANADGEALAA
+333 GSEGAADADGEALAA

-356 SDDVG
+356 GDDVG
-361 LGVGSSGVGSD
+361 LGSGGD
-372 SSTSDDVQQQQQ
+372 SGDGNDDGQQQQQ
-384 QQQQQMKNEI
+384 QHVKI
-394 ETALRSK
+394 EVAGAGVEEALRSK
-401 PPGTRGLTFRITKNL
+401 PPGTRGLTFRITKHL

-435 GNGGALLTTR
+435 GNGGSLLTTR

-464 GGRFTDF
+464 GGRFTDY

-478 NMINFHWAREITQK
+478 NMINFHWAREITQRT
-492 VPVVETDA
+492 PVVETDA

-514 QLYPRL
+514 QLYPKL

-526 GQLPVIPV
+526 GQLPVVPV

-564 EKNAKLI
+564 QKNEKLI

-660 EGKSTKLK
+660 EGKSTKLNK

>member
-1 MVLLSSKSVH
+1 MFYFTNSH
-11 TIIRERYNPT
+11 
-21 ELSARRRP
+21 P
-29 DDVRERLD
+29 DDDDKNAKNAHLWKPRHPLPRE
-37 AFLSVVMAVTPK
+37 MAVTPK
-49 ANLKP
+49 ANLKTSSS
-54 ASFFSTGG
+54 AFGWSSFFHH
-62 PSRPQY
+62 PSR
-68 RGKYKHVLILTF
+68 GKKRNNRIFVFVLFLIFL
-80 ASIVV
+80 VCV
-85 LLCALKATGNAKILK
+85 LLKTTSFSSYGKNIKFR
-100 VRIRVGSPTA
+100 VRIRRRFGGFLSATRTISKT
-110 KKKIKETSLLK
+110 KKN
-121 EKRSSRE
+121 
-128 GLVQVRGAHGVL
+128 VL
-140 DEVKHSFD
+140 DEVKHFAQF
-148 HVFHTT
+148 HQHTT
-154 FGEDEEEEGTG
+154 FQRDEEEE
-165 EESGEHTAETVIAH
+165 EEEENHGNERREEEGEHEREAVIAH
-179 DLPQSTMEAHLE
+179 DLPQSTVDAHLDE
-191 TEEERRSSDDKS
+191 TDDENRSRDGSGSGSETTSAERERERNEDSV
-203 NSNGAESNALQH
+203 
-215 QSSNPAGA
+215 A
-223 TSTTATAKP
+223 TVTAATGNKP

-257 EANFNGSVPMLT
+257 EANFNGSVPLLT
-269 YRGLFK
+269 HRGIFK
-275 YDPTPRADGMN
+275 YDPTPRVDGMN

-298 MAEDLPNWK
+298 MAQDLPNWK
-307 SIGEVD
+307 SVGEAD
-313 MEATANSRKRRRL
+313 MEATANSRRWRSL
-326 LRHRNSG
+326 LRHRNSEG
-333 GREGAANADGEALAA
+333 GEGAADADVEALAA

-361 LGVGSSGVGSD
+361 FGPGGD
-372 SSTSDDVQQQQQ
+372 SSDELQQQQQ
-384 QQQQQMKNEI
+384 QQQHVKI
-394 ETALRSK
+394 ETAGAGLEEALRSK
-401 PPGTRGLTFRITKNL
+401 PPGTRGLTFRITKHL

-435 GNGGALLTTR
+435 GNGGALLTSR

-464 GGRFTDF
+464 GGRFTDY

-478 NMINFHWAREITQK
+478 NMINFHWAREITQRT
-492 VPVVETDA
+492 PVVETDA

-514 QLYPRL
+514 QLYPKL

-526 GQLPVIPV
+526 GQLPVVPV

-564 EKNAKLI
+564 EKNEKLI

-660 EGKSTKLK
+660 EGKSTKLRDDKLKF

>member
-1 MVLLSSKSVH
+1 
-11 TIIRERYNPT
+11 
-21 ELSARRRP
+21 
-29 DDVRERLD
+29 
-37 AFLSVVMAVTPK
+37 MAVTPK
-49 ANLKP
+49 ANLNGGSSLFFSRGGGGRFP
-54 ASFFSTGG
+54 NHHHRRAFYSTPSTLLVAVLVATSFFA
-62 PSRPQY
+62 
-68 RGKYKHVLILTF
+68 LF
-80 ASIVV
+80 A
-85 LLCALKATGNAKILK
+85 LRATGNARTFRL
-100 VRIRVGSPTA
+100 RIRLGKGGGGGGGGGVGNA
-110 KKKIKETSLLK
+110 KTESGSAMLK
-121 EKRSSRE
+121 EK
-128 GLVQVRGAHGVL
+128 AHEVL

-154 FGEDEEEEGTG
+154 FGDDDDDDDDDDGG
-165 EESGEHTAETVIAH
+165 ERERVVAH
-179 DLPQSTMEAHLE
+179 DLPQSTVDAHLVE
-191 TEEERRSSDDKS
+191 VTEEEEKKSSGDSSGGSSDS
-203 NSNGAESNALQH
+203 GSGTTTSSSE
-215 QSSNPAGA
+215 QSSSDVVA
-223 TSTTATAKP
+223 TTTTTTTTAGNKP

-244 FDVDQPGSERTAL
+244 FDVDQPGSERSAL
-257 EANFNGSVPMLT
+257 EANFNGSVPLLT
-269 YRGLFK
+269 HRGLFK
-275 YDPTPRADGMN
+275 YDPTPRVDGMN

-298 MAEDLPNWK
+298 MAQDLPNWK
-307 SIGEVD
+307 SVGEAE
-313 MEATANSRKRRRL
+313 MEATANSIRRRRSL

-333 GREGAANADGEALAA
+333 GSEGAADADGEALAA

-356 SDDVG
+356 GDDVD
-361 LGVGSSGVGSD
+361 LGSGGD
-372 SSTSDDVQQQQQ
+372 SGDGNDDGQQQQQ
-384 QQQQQMKNEI
+384 QHVKI
-394 ETALRSK
+394 EVAGAGVEEALRSK
-401 PPGTRGLTFRITKNL
+401 PPGTRGLTFRITKHL

-435 GNGGALLTTR
+435 GNGGSLLTTR

-464 GGRFTDF
+464 GGRFTDY

-478 NMINFHWAREITQK
+478 NMINFHWAREITQRT
-492 VPVVETDA
+492 PVVETDA

-514 QLYPRL
+514 QLYPKL

-526 GQLPVIPV
+526 GQLPVVPV

-564 EKNAKLI
+564 QKNEKLI

>member
-1 MVLLSSKSVH
+1 
-11 TIIRERYNPT
+11 
-21 ELSARRRP
+21 
-29 DDVRERLD
+29 
-37 AFLSVVMAVTPK
+37 MAVTPK
-49 ANLKP
+49 ANLNGGSSLFFSRGGGGRFP
-54 ASFFSTGG
+54 NHHHRRAFYSTPSTLLVAVLVATSFFA
-62 PSRPQY
+62 
-68 RGKYKHVLILTF
+68 LF
-80 ASIVV
+80 A
-85 LLCALKATGNAKILK
+85 LRATGNARTFRL
-100 VRIRVGSPTA
+100 RIRLGKGGGGGGGGGVGNA
-110 KKKIKETSLLK
+110 KTESGSAMLK
-121 EKRSSRE
+121 EK
-128 GLVQVRGAHGVL
+128 AHEVL

-154 FGEDEEEEGTG
+154 FGDDDDDDDDDDGG
-165 EESGEHTAETVIAH
+165 ERERVVAH
-179 DLPQSTMEAHLE
+179 DLPQSTVDAHLVE
-191 TEEERRSSDDKS
+191 VTEEEEKKSSGDSSGGSSDS
-203 NSNGAESNALQH
+203 GSGTTTSSSE
-215 QSSNPAGA
+215 QSSSDVVA
-223 TSTTATAKP
+223 TTTTTTTTAGNKP

-244 FDVDQPGSERTAL
+244 FDVDQPGSERSAL
-257 EANFNGSVPMLT
+257 EANFNGSVPLLT
-269 YRGLFK
+269 HRGLFK
-275 YDPTPRADGMN
+275 YDPTPRVDGMN

-298 MAEDLPNWK
+298 MAQDLPNWK
-307 SIGEVD
+307 SVGEAE
-313 MEATANSRKRRRL
+313 MEATANSIRRRRSL

-333 GREGAANADGEALAA
+333 GSEGAADADGEALAA

-356 SDDVG
+356 GDDVG
-361 LGVGSSGVGSD
+361 LGSGGD
-372 SSTSDDVQQQQQ
+372 SGDGNDDGQQQQQ
-384 QQQQQMKNEI
+384 QHVKI
-394 ETALRSK
+394 EVAGAGVEEALRSK
-401 PPGTRGLTFRITKNL
+401 PPGTRGLTFRITKHL

-435 GNGGALLTTR
+435 GNGGSLLTTR

-464 GGRFTDF
+464 GGRFTDY

-478 NMINFHWAREITQK
+478 NMINFHWAREITQRT
-492 VPVVETDA
+492 PVVETDA

-514 QLYPRL
+514 QLYPKL

-526 GQLPVIPV
+526 GQLPVVPV

-564 EKNAKLI
+564 QKNEKLI

>member
-1 MVLLSSKSVH
+1 
-11 TIIRERYNPT
+11 
-21 ELSARRRP
+21 
-29 DDVRERLD
+29 
-37 AFLSVVMAVTPK
+37 MAVTPK
-49 ANLKP
+49 ATLNGGSSLFFSRGGGGGRFSNHHHRR
-54 ASFFSTGG
+54 AFFFST
-62 PSRPQY
+62 PSTLL
-68 RGKYKHVLILTF
+68 VALLVATSFF
-80 ASIVV
+80 A
-85 LLCALKATGNAKILK
+85 LFALRATGNARTFR
-100 VRIRVGSPTA
+100 VRIRLGKGGDGNAKTESGSA
-110 KKKIKETSLLK
+110 LLK
-121 EKRSSRE
+121 GK
-128 GLVQVRGAHGVL
+128 AHEVL

-154 FGEDEEEEGTG
+154 FGDDDDDDDDIERERE
-165 EESGEHTAETVIAH
+165 AAKVVAH
-179 DLPQSTMEAHLE
+179 DLPQSTVDAHLVE
-191 TEEERRSSDDKS
+191 VTEEEEKKSSGDSSSDGISDS
-203 NSNGAESNALQH
+203 GSGSSETTTSSSE
-215 QSSNPAGA
+215 QSTSDAVA
-223 TSTTATAKP
+223 TATTTTTAAGNKP

-244 FDVDQPGSERTAL
+244 FDVDQPGSERSAL
-257 EANFNGSVPMLT
+257 EANFNGSVPLLT
-269 YRGLFK
+269 HRGLFK
-275 YDPTPRADGMN
+275 YDPTPRVDGMN

-298 MAEDLPNWK
+298 MAQDLPNWK
-307 SIGEVD
+307 SVGEAE
-313 MEATANSRKRRRL
+313 MEATANSMRRRRSL

-333 GREGAANADGEALAA
+333 GSEGAADADGEALAA

-356 SDDVG
+356 GDDVG
-361 LGVGSSGVGSD
+361 LGSGGDSGDGGDGNDVG
-372 SSTSDDVQQQQQ
+372 QQQQQ
-384 QQQQQMKNEI
+384 QHVKI
-394 ETALRSK
+394 EVAGAGVEEALRSK
-401 PPGTRGLTFRITKNL
+401 PPGTRGLTFRITKHL

-435 GNGGALLTTR
+435 GNGGSLLTTR

-464 GGRFTDF
+464 GGRFTDY

-478 NMINFHWAREITQK
+478 NMINFHWAREITQRT
-492 VPVVETDA
+492 PVVETDA

-514 QLYPRL
+514 QLYPKL

-526 GQLPVIPV
+526 GQLPVVPV

-564 EKNAKLI
+564 QKNEKLI

>member
-1 MVLLSSKSVH
+1 MFYFTNSH
-11 TIIRERYNPT
+11 
-21 ELSARRRP
+21 P
-29 DDVRERLD
+29 DDDDKNAKNAHLWKSRHPLPRE
-37 AFLSVVMAVTPK
+37 MAVTPK
-49 ANLKP
+49 ANLKTSSS
-54 ASFFSTGG
+54 AFGWSSFFHH
-62 PSRPQY
+62 PSR
-68 RGKYKHVLILTF
+68 GKKRNNRIFVFVLFLVF
-80 ASIVV
+80 LVCV
-85 LLCALKATGNAKILK
+85 LLKTTSFSSYGKNIKFR
-100 VRIRVGSPTA
+100 VRIRRRFGGFLSATRTISKT
-110 KKKIKETSLLK
+110 KKN
-121 EKRSSRE
+121 
-128 GLVQVRGAHGVL
+128 VL
-140 DEVKHSFD
+140 DEVKHFAQF
-148 HVFHTT
+148 HQHTT
-154 FGEDEEEEGTG
+154 FQRDEEEE
-165 EESGEHTAETVIAH
+165 EEEENHGNERREEEGEHEREAVIAH
-179 DLPQSTMEAHLE
+179 DLPQSTVDAHLDE
-191 TEEERRSSDDKS
+191 TDDENRSRDGSGSGSETTSAERERERNEDSV
-203 NSNGAESNALQH
+203 
-215 QSSNPAGA
+215 A
-223 TSTTATAKP
+223 TVTAATGNKP

-257 EANFNGSVPMLT
+257 EANFNGSVPLLT
-269 YRGLFK
+269 HRGIFK
-275 YDPTPRADGMN
+275 YDPTPRVDGMN

-298 MAEDLPNWK
+298 MAQDLPNWK
-307 SIGEVD
+307 SVGEAD
-313 MEATANSRKRRRL
+313 MEATANSRRWRSL
-326 LRHRNSG
+326 LRHRNSEG
-333 GREGAANADGEALAA
+333 GEGAADADVEALAA

-361 LGVGSSGVGSD
+361 FGPGGD
-372 SSTSDDVQQQQQ
+372 SSDELQQQQQ
-384 QQQQQMKNEI
+384 QQQHVKI
-394 ETALRSK
+394 ETAGAGLEEALRSK
-401 PPGTRGLTFRITKNL
+401 PPGTRGLTFRITKHL

-435 GNGGALLTTR
+435 GNGGALLTSR

-464 GGRFTDF
+464 GGRFTDY

-478 NMINFHWAREITQK
+478 NMINFHWAREITQRT
-492 VPVVETDA
+492 PVVETDA

-514 QLYPRL
+514 QLYPKL

-526 GQLPVIPV
+526 GQLPVVPV

-564 EKNAKLI
+564 EKNEKLI

-660 EGKSTKLK
+660 EGKSTKLRDDKLKF

>member
-1 MVLLSSKSVH
+1 MFYFTNSH
-11 TIIRERYNPT
+11 
-21 ELSARRRP
+21 P
-29 DDVRERLD
+29 DDDDKNAKNAHLWKSRHPLPRE
-37 AFLSVVMAVTPK
+37 MAVTPK
-49 ANLKP
+49 ANLKTSSS
-54 ASFFSTGG
+54 AFGWSSFFHH
-62 PSRPQY
+62 PSR
-68 RGKYKHVLILTF
+68 GKKRNNRIFVFVLFLVF
-80 ASIVV
+80 LVCV
-85 LLCALKATGNAKILK
+85 LLKTTSFSSYGKNIKFR
-100 VRIRVGSPTA
+100 VRIRRRFGGFLSATRTISKT
-110 KKKIKETSLLK
+110 KKN
-121 EKRSSRE
+121 
-128 GLVQVRGAHGVL
+128 VL
-140 DEVKHSFD
+140 DEVKHFAQF
-148 HVFHTT
+148 HQHTT
-154 FGEDEEEEGTG
+154 FQRDEEEE
-165 EESGEHTAETVIAH
+165 EEEENHGNERREEEGEHEREAVIAH
-179 DLPQSTMEAHLE
+179 DLPQSTVDAHLDE
-191 TEEERRSSDDKS
+191 TDDENRSRDGSGSETTSAERERERNEDSV
-203 NSNGAESNALQH
+203 
-215 QSSNPAGA
+215 A
-223 TSTTATAKP
+223 TVTAATGNKP

-257 EANFNGSVPMLT
+257 EANFNGSVPLLT
-269 YRGLFK
+269 HRGIFK
-275 YDPTPRADGMN
+275 YDPTPRVDGMN

-298 MAEDLPNWK
+298 MAQDLPNWK
-307 SIGEVD
+307 SVGEAD
-313 MEATANSRKRRRL
+313 MEATANSRRWRSL

-333 GREGAANADGEALAA
+333 GGEGAADADVEALAA

-361 LGVGSSGVGSD
+361 FGPGGD
-372 SSTSDDVQQQQQ
+372 SSDELQQQQQ
-384 QQQQQMKNEI
+384 QQQHVKI
-394 ETALRSK
+394 ETAGAGLEEALRSK
-401 PPGTRGLTFRITKNL
+401 PPGTRGLTFRITKHL

-435 GNGGALLTTR
+435 GNGGALLTSR

-464 GGRFTDF
+464 GGRFTDY

-478 NMINFHWAREITQK
+478 NMINFHWAREITQRT
-492 VPVVETDA
+492 PVVETDA

-514 QLYPRL
+514 QLYPKL

-526 GQLPVIPV
+526 GQLPVVPV

-564 EKNAKLI
+564 EKNEKLI

-660 EGKSTKLK
+660 EGKSTKLRDDKLKF

>member
-68 RGKYKHVLILTF
+68 RGKYKNVLILTF

-121 EKRSSRE
+121 EK
-128 GLVQVRGAHGVL
+128 AHGVL

-191 TEEERRSSDDKS
+191 TEEERRRSDDKS
-203 NSNGAESNALQH
+203 SSNGAESNALQH

-269 YRGLFK
+269 HRGLFK

-384 QQQQQMKNEI
+384 MKNEI

-435 GNGGALLTTR
+435 GNGGSLLTTR

-514 QLYPRL
+514 QLYPKL